1 MAEIFLDY
9 KCTVEFYVSH
19 YLVHEG
25 KARVGKKRLQ
35 TLRIDTM
42 DRGASRWKGAS
53 IIVFNTAHWWSHYK
67 TKSGVNYYQ
76 EGQQVH
82 PRLDV
87 STAFQKALMTWGSWL
102 DKYINSQKTQVF
114 FRSSAP
120 SHFRGGQWNAGGHCR
135 EASQPLNGTFRT
147 TYSEK
152 NIILEEVLRQMK
164 IPVTILNITSLSDY
178 RVDGH
183 PSVYGRSPGKSSSSR
198 GQDCSHW
205 CLPGVPDTW
214 NELLYFYLQS

>member
-1 MAEIFLDY
+1 M
-9 KCTVEFYVSH
+9 SH
-19 YLVHEG
+19 YLVHES
-25 KARVGKKRLQ
+25 KARVGKKRVQ

-42 DRGASRWKGAS
+42 DRGSSRWKGAD
-53 IIVFNTAHWWSHYK
+53 ILVFNTAHWWSHYK

-76 EGQQVH
+76 EGEQVH
-82 PRLDV
+82 PHLDV

-102 DKYINSQKTQVF
+102 DKYINPSKTRVF

-120 SHFRGGQWNAGGHCR
+120 SHFRGGQWNAGGHCQEALRPISETSKYQLPR
-135 EASQPLNGTFRT
+135 EEYHSGRGLKADENSCL
-147 TYSEK
+147 
-152 NIILEEVLRQMK
+152 
-164 IPVTILNITSLSDY
+164 LNITNLSDY

-183 PSVYGRSPGKSSSSR
+183 PSVYGRRPGKSYSSG

-214 NELLYFYLQS
+214 NELLYFSLAV